1 MLSSVN
7 FNNGSP
13 NLSQEMMGSHIVNT
27 ENISDTNDNVP
38 LWYEKLQEIRT
49 NVYNIS
55 TEYRGEW
62 IHWRMEKLTEEN
74 TRAWTQFKNYSS
86 ELIRR
91 LEKLANKDT
100 LSFDNYKDKNY
111 FRGMNK
117 SEFESFARKVY
128 RMKDDI
134 KKTYPGFKYSIGVLN
149 STPQTLLYFWFRPE
163 VSHCY
168 IAYATNDFNFI
179 ISELNEGNG
188 FTFKEFQKQYGNLL
202 ICVGSDFTREKKIEN
217 RGIFRNP
224 ILYLEEKY
232 QGFSTPLHGFTS
244 IVAQKYFP
252 EKEIFRVKPIGSI
265 QKILSKQL
273 SRGDGYVYT
282 LDSYSQKVVVD
293 IVDLKSNENSFYE
306 HTNHIK
312 LSALSRIFMEFINYN
327 KKECESRKL
336 LSRRIMMLSTAFL
349 YLCSIGATIH

>member
-1 MLSSVN
+1 MLSNVN
-7 FNNGSP
+7 FNNESRSF
-13 NLSQEMMGSHIVNT
+13 SQEMMASHVV
-27 ENISDTNDNVP
+27 DNDNAP

-62 IHWRMEKLTEEN
+62 IHWRMEKLTEKN

-86 ELIRR
+86 KLIRR
-91 LEKLANKDT
+91 LEKLAKKDT
-100 LSFDNYKDKNY
+100 LSFDNCKDKNC
-111 FRGMNK
+111 FRDMNK

-128 RMKDDI
+128 RMKDNI
-134 KKTYPGFKYSIGVLN
+134 NKTYRGFRSTIDLLN
-149 STPQTLLYFWFRPE
+149 STPQTLFSFSFRPE

-168 IAYATNDFNFI
+168 IAYAANDFNFFM
-179 ISELNEGNG
+179 SELNEGNG

-202 ICVGSDFTREKKIEN
+202 ICVGSDFTREKTFEN

-224 ILYLEEKY
+224 VLYLEEKY
-232 QGFSTPLHGFTS
+232 QGFSMPLHGFTA

-252 EKEIFRVKPIGSI
+252 EKEIFIVSPIGSM

-282 LDSYSQKVVVD
+282 FDSRRQKVAVD
-293 IVDLKSNENSFYE
+293 IVDLKSNVTSFTE
-306 HTNHIK
+306 HSNYIK
-312 LSALSRIFMEFINYN
+312 LSALSRIFMEFINY
-327 KKECESRKL
+327 KERECESRKL